1 MRSVGRL
8 GGSFVIPHGR
18 PVLNDHPP
26 RRERGR
32 ANPSGSPGRDRP
44 AGRSPSLV
52 QGDTGFLPPL
62 KRAGFR
68 PKTSMSDPDTAR
80 GRYIIDRSRSR
91 VGFQIR
97 LIAWKV
103 PGEFTDFEGTI
114 DYNESRPEAMTAEVS
129 IRVASIDTKEEKRD
143 KHLRSLD
150 FFGAGWF
157 PTMRFVGERASV
169 LGSGRLRLEG
179 DLTMR
184 EVTRPASFEVRDLTT
199 RQDTRHDGS
208 GRKRLT
214 FTARSTINRM
224 EFVVGGRNLLD
235 RGGLMI
241 GRDVEITLQ
250 IQAVQ
255 EGS

>member
-1 MRSVGRL
+1 
-8 GGSFVIPHGR
+8 
-18 PVLNDHPP
+18 
-26 RRERGR
+26 
-32 ANPSGSPGRDRP
+32 
-44 AGRSPSLV
+44 
-52 QGDTGFLPPL
+52 
-62 KRAGFR
+62 
-68 PKTSMSDPDTAR
+68 MSDPEAVR

-129 IRVASIDTKEEKRD
+129 IRVARIDTKEKKRD
-143 KHLRSLD
+143 NHLRSPD
-150 FFGAGWF
+150 FFDAGRF
-157 PTMRFVGERASV
+157 PTLRFVGRRASV

-184 EVTRPASFEVRDLTT
+184 DVTRPASFEVRDLTT
-199 RQDTRHDGS
+199 RQDGS

-214 FTARSTINRM
+214 FTAKSNINRM
-224 EFVVGGRNLLD
+224 EFGVGGRNLLD

-255 EGS
+255 EG